1 MNFWRCIVPKTQGNL
16 ANDTGNN
23 LERTVRDI
31 FSRKGF
37 EIVKYRTW
45 IKNPKLYTD
54 ELLLENVPFE
64 TIYKH
69 QGNTEFLI
77 KSKKYDLEIRIECKW
92 QEVAG
97 SVDEKFPYLYLNCI
111 EAMPESTI
119 IIIVDGGGYK
129 TGALQ
134 WLKEVSENNTY
145 IKNNK
150 HKDIKIFSLS
160 EFMVW
165 ANRTFR

>member
-1 MNFWRCIVPKTQGNL
+1 MPRTQGNL

-23 LERTVRDI
+23 LERTVKDI

-37 EIVKYRTW
+37 EIIKYRQW
-45 IKNPKLYTD
+45 IKNPKLYGN

-69 QGNTEFLI
+69 KGNTEFLA
-77 KSKKYDLEIRIECKW
+77 KSKKYNLEIRIECKW

-134 WLKEVSENNTY
+134 WLKEVSEDNTY
-145 IKNNK
+145 VKNSE
-150 HKDIKIFSLS
+150 HKDIKVFSLA